1 MFGFLTRILAA
12 ILILT
17 PTTLSASQAYAS
29 NSKASAKS
37 SRLSKATHRSF
48 KRNFRNFRG
57 YRVIAG
63 KHRSKRHRRSDRR
76 IVVVG
81 LGNQQSVLRAAA
93 PAKPLV
99 LQPVSRVLKV
109 TEQQKTLGRVRF
121 KEADGSAVRP
131 NGKSWSV
138 VAGATPVS
146 IDSLR
151 VEFLPPAVEEMIE
164 EAVQNGT
171 EKESSSSKKVAVYTT
186 PKKHPVKKVRMA
198 SKKAVEP
205 LSGEI
210 VSEPADI
217 EFNEDDPQ
225 VIYFDD

>member
-63 KHRSKRHRRSDRR
+63 KHRSKRHRRSGGR

-81 LGNQQSVLRAAA
+81 LGSQQGVLRAAA

-99 LQPVSRVLKV
+99 LQPVSRILKV
-109 TEQQKTLGRVRF
+109 TEQQKNLGRVRF
-121 KEADGSAVRP
+121 KEADSSVVRP
-131 NGKSWSV
+131 NGKSWGV

-151 VEFLPPAVEEMIE
+151 VEFLPSAVEEVIE
-164 EAVQNGT
+164 EVVQDSIVRKSAG
-171 EKESSSSKKVAVYTT
+171 SKKVAVYTT
-186 PKKHPVKKVRMA
+186 PKNRPVKKVRLA
-198 SKKAVEP
+198 SKKVVKP
-205 LSGEI
+205 LDRESFQ
-210 VSEPADI
+210 EPADI

>member
-17 PTTLSASQAYAS
+17 PTTLSASQAFAG

-37 SRLSKATHRSF
+37 SRLSKATNRSF

-63 KHRSKRHRRSDRR
+63 KHRSKRHRRSERR

-151 VEFLPPAVEEMIE
+151 VEFLPPVIE
-164 EAVQNGT
+164 EVIEEVVKDSI
-171 EKESSSSKKVAVYTT
+171 EKDSASSKKVAVYTT
-186 PKKHPVKKVRMA
+186 PKTRPAKKVRLA
-198 SKKAVEP
+198 SKKVAKPVDRE
-205 LSGEI
+205 SFQ
-210 VSEPADI
+210 EPADI